1 MGNLDITIGEVSIQG
16 VSMAKSGRDI
26 LHKINIELTRGRVGL
41 IGRNGSGKS
50 TLARVVCGLI
60 KPDQGCVLVD
70 GVDVFIDRRQAL
82 DKVGILFQNPDHQI
96 IFPTVI
102 EEISFGLTQQGQ
114 SKDSAR
120 QMAKV
125 ALERFGQA
133 DWAERSISTLSQ
145 GQRHLVCLISLLAM
159 QPAVIVLD

>member
-60 KPDQGCVLVD
+60 KPDQGRVLVD
-70 GVDVFIDRRQAL
+70 GVDVLSQDDQSIDR
-82 DKVGILFQNPDHQI
+82 DFQ
-96 IFPTVI
+96 
-102 EEISFGLTQQGQ
+102 
-114 SKDSAR
+114 
-120 QMAKV
+120 
-125 ALERFGQA
+125 
-133 DWAERSISTLSQ
+133 
-145 GQRHLVCLISLLAM
+145 
-159 QPAVIVLD
+159 QP